1 MLKPF
6 KCRASA
12 LGRIMA
18 GKIGLTDTQKT
29 RLKYLVDREELAPS
43 GKCKP
48 LTANMVKEK
57 QELEEKSKDKELPEG
72 AKTYCQE
79 LLKQELYGQRI
90 EYSNKYTKKGWD
102 VEDES
107 IKYLNEEYSKNI
119 INFENSFLTGT
130 PDIILHDEDMIRD
143 VKNSW
148 DYTTFPLFEDK
159 LPTKDYWWQGQ
170 GYMELAGKEHYS
182 VDYMLMDTPEDDSL
196 TYKHLGRPLRVKSF
210 PFERDRDCM
219 KEVQERVQLCRAY
232 IKTLVDDDMI
242 GAMSSKPS
250 DISCFGEDIDI

>member
-12 LGRIMA
+12 LGRIMG

-79 LLKQELYGQRI
+79 SLKQELYGQRI

-119 INFENSFLTGT
+119 INFENDFYNIDAARLKKLINVTKIMGGGK
-130 PDIILHDEDMIRD
+130 IHD
-143 VKNSW
+143 
-148 DYTTFPLFEDK
+148 
-159 LPTKDYWWQGQ
+159 
-170 GYMELAGKEHYS
+170 
-182 VDYMLMDTPEDDSL
+182 
-196 TYKHLGRPLRVKSF
+196 
-210 PFERDRDCM
+210 
-219 KEVQERVQLCRAY
+219 
-232 IKTLVDDDMI
+232 
-242 GAMSSKPS
+242 
-250 DISCFGEDIDI
+250 